1 MPESRDSR
9 RLRRRF
15 NLFPAYRAT
24 GGRVTYVA
32 DDLREVRVELK
43 LRWLTRNLVGTLF
56 GGSLYGAVDP
66 LYMVMLMR
74 LLGRDYVVWDKAA
87 TIRFRRPGRGTLHAT
102 FRIDEGELDAIRE
115 AVAREGRDGPGV
127 PGRPRRR
134 RRRRVRG
141 GGEDDLR
148 GLARGTRGPQGRFPV
163 RTGHG
168 LCNKSVTIR
177 PRRVPKGRVQGQTL
191 AMSAPDR
198 RLARKA
204 VARRQLC

>member
-115 AVAREGRDGPGV
+115 AVAREGRVDRGYRVDLVDADGV
-127 PGRPRRR
+127 
-134 RRRRVRG
+134 VYA
-141 GGEDDLR
+141 E
-148 GLARGTRGPQGRFPV
+148 V
-163 RTGHG
+163 E
-168 LCNKSVTIR
+168 KTIYVASR
-177 PRRVPKGRVQGQTL
+177 
-191 AMSAPDR
+191 AAHE
-198 RLARKA
+198 ARKA
-204 VARRQLC
+204 GSPSEPDTASATRA